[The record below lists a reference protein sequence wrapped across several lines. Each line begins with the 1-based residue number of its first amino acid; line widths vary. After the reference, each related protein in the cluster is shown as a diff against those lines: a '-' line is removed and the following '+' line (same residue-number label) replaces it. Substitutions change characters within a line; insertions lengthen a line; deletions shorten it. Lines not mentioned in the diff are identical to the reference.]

1 MIIINYATI
10 VWVFLVGV
18 ISGWWWW
25 WKKQRKVVI
34 ILKSS
39 SSRDE
44 KVKMMKVM
52 IKGGGEIPRGNQGW
66 PFIGETLDFIACGYS
81 SRPLSFMEKRKSLYG
96 KVFKSHLL
104 GIPVIVST
112 DGEVNKVVLQ
122 NNGSTFVPYYPKSIT
137 ELLGNS
143 SILQMNG
150 GLQRRV
156 HGIIGSFLKSPQLKV
171 RITREIECIILDF
184 MDTWKLHSAS
194 TSNKKPLIYIQE
206 ETKNIAFQVL
216 ISTLMGIGPG
226 EELEFLKREFREFIK
241 GLICLPIKLP
251 GTRLYRSLKAKERL
265 LRMVRSI
272 VEEKKQKME
281 KLDHDHHTKSG
292 PTHLDA
298 IDVLLA
304 GADDHQSPSDHEIQ
318 RLPVDFISGN
328 IVEMMIP
335 GEDSVPMLMTLA
347 VKFLGDSRRALDHLL
362 ILSAVSDQSII
373 QRFETMHERHVSLDW
388 PCARL
393 SGTYAY
399 VALWGEV
406 TGLSFVTL
414 ALSIP
419 NTFYKNLPVTSS
431 VPFIW
436 PTLEIELLSMEEN
449 LELKSKKV
457 STGEDY
463 AWTDYMA
470 LTFTQNV
477 ISETLRLGNII
488 NAVWRKALKDVE
500 IKGHLIPEG
509 WCVLASFTSVHMDEQ
524 NYDDPCKFDPWRWQN
539 KEGRLL
545 NSSSTTFT
553 PFGGGHRLCPG
564 MEMARLEVSIFLHH
578 FVTRFRWEAEEDYV
592 VTFPTV
598 KMKRK
603 LPVTVTPL
611 STCPL

>member
-1 MIIINYATI
+1 MMIINYVTI

-18 ISGWWWW
+18 LSGWWWWW
-25 WKKQRKVVI
+25 WKKQNKVVI
-34 ILKSS
+34 FKSS
-39 SSRDE
+39 SSSSSRE
-44 KVKMMKVM
+44 KVKMMKT

-81 SRPLSFMEKRKSLYG
+81 SRPVSFMEKRKSLYG

-143 SILQMNG
+143 SILKMNG

-156 HGIIGSFLKSPQLKV
+156 HGLIGSFLKSPQLK
-171 RITREIECIILDF
+171 
-184 MDTWKLHSAS
+184 
-194 TSNKKPLIYIQE
+194 
-206 ETKNIAFQVL
+206 IAFQVL
-216 ISTLMGIGPG
+216 IRTLMGIGPG

-251 GTRLYRSLKAKERL
+251 GTRLYKSLKAKERL

-281 KLDHDHHTKSG
+281 KLDFDDHHTKSG
-292 PTHLDA
+292 PTPLDA

-347 VKFLGDSRRALDHLL
+347 VKFLSDSPQALAHLL
-362 ILSAVSDQSII
+362 
-373 QRFETMHERHVSLDW
+373 
-388 PCARL
+388 
-393 SGTYAY
+393 
-399 VALWGEV
+399 
-406 TGLSFVTL
+406 
-414 ALSIP
+414 
-419 NTFYKNLPVTSS
+419 
-431 VPFIW
+431 
-436 PTLEIELLSMEEN
+436 EEN
-449 LELKSKKV
+449 MELKRKKV

-477 ISETLRLGNII
+477 ISETLRLGNIV

-509 WCVLASFTSVHMDEQ
+509 WCVLASFTSVHMDEH
-524 NYDDPCKFDPWRWQN
+524 NYEDPCKFDPWRWQN
-539 KEGRLL
+539 KGGRLL

-603 LPVTVTPL
+603 LPVTLTPL
-611 STCPL
+611 TTCPL